1 MFVKNLSQLIT
12 PKNLDKITLELR
24 KVGLEALEI
33 AINSVEPSKLIQN
46 NVKIIDGKLNIQKDK
61 FDLNKFSNIFI
72 IGGGKASAQMSLA
85 LEKILKKQPK
95 IKYEGFINIPEG
107 QKIRDYS
114 TSSKIR
120 MNRASHP
127 IPNEK
132 GLTGTKEMVKIV
144 ENATKNDLI
153 ICVISG
159 GGSALLPLPKQ
170 GITLED
176 LQKVNSLLLASGAS
190 IHEINIIR
198 KHLSDFKGG
207 NLAKKV
213 HNTSKVTLITLII
226 SDVVGNNLDSIASG
240 PTVPDLTT
248 FNQAYD
254 VLKKYNLSDKIPS
267 SIKKIIEKGLSNSR
281 LENPKEHDVCFAN
294 VYNYLIGSI
303 DLAVEEVSAN
313 LKDFNFSIDYF
324 TNEIVGEAVDFGKEL
339 HELISIKLKP
349 YTKKPGKHKLALIG
363 TGELTVTIK
372 GKGVGGRNQEM
383 LLSFLD
389 NVKNKEIDYKFL
401 IIGANLDGIEGNS
414 KAMGALIDNVSL
426 NQINYEKIKTKSY
439 LENNDS
445 NSFFKLLKSEII
457 TGPTGINVNDLLL
470 ILIEFHI

>member
-1 MFVKNLSQLIT
+1 MFVKNLSQLT

-24 KVGLEALEI
+24 KVGLEVLEI
-33 AINSVEPSKLIQN
+33 AIKSVEPSKLIQN
-46 NVKIIDGKLNIQKDK
+46 NVKVINGKLNIQKDK

-72 IGGGKASAQMSLA
+72 IGGGKASAQMTLA
-85 LEKILKKQPK
+85 LETVLRKQPK

-114 TSSKIR
+114 PSSKIR
-120 MNRASHP
+120 MNPASHL

-132 GLTGTKEMVKIV
+132 GLTGTKEMMKIV
-144 ENATKNDLI
+144 ENATKSDLI

-170 GITLED
+170 GISLED

-213 HNTSKVTLITLII
+213 HNTSKATLITLII

-240 PTVPDLTT
+240 PTVPDSTT
-248 FNQAYD
+248 FNQAYE
-254 VLKKYNLSDKIPS
+254 VLKKYNLSDKVPS
-267 SIKKIIEKGLSNSR
+267 SVKKAIEKGLNDPR
-281 LENPKEHDVCFAN
+281 LENPKERDVCFTN

-313 LKDFNFSIDYF
+313 LKDFNFIIDYF

-426 NQINYEKIKTKSY
+426 NQINNEKIKTKSY

-470 ILIEFHI
+470 ILIELHI